1 MYMPELGRW
10 GVVDPLSER
19 SRKWSSYTYG
29 YVNPLIFIDPDGMF
43 SDFYNTNGDKIGTDG
58 TQETKKY
65 IVLDDAEAKR
75 IQESTTPVSRGSV
88 KSSIENPSDEV
99 VTKAGKVAKAA
110 QGGEEHG
117 FVVSST
123 GATSETIKG
132 KRGTISLAPGYEEL
146 EKKKERAVF
155 DVHAHGPGKNGE
167 VIESTDAPSGLP
179 GSHFT
184 DNDFGY
190 KGLKETQGVGS
201 EPSWVI
207 GTRNSQIPT
216 SSSDGKEIMAHKS
229 VLQIIFYRG
238 SGEIGSMNFAKFQN
252 LVKKLN
258 KIK

>member
-29 YVNPLIFIDPDGMF
+29 YDNPLIFIDPDGMF

-117 FVVSST
+117 FVGSITTLGLFTLLFIVGIRVSSQAKDKF
-123 GATSETIKG
+123 GSLITI
-132 KRGTISLAPGYEEL
+132 
-146 EKKKERAVF
+146 
-155 DVHAHGPGKNGE
+155 
-167 VIESTDAPSGLP
+167 
-179 GSHFT
+179 
-184 DNDFGY
+184 
-190 KGLKETQGVGS
+190 GV
-201 EPSWVI
+201 
-207 GTRNSQIPT
+207 
-216 SSSDGKEIMAHKS
+216 MS
-229 VLQIIFYRG
+229 VLFWHMFVNMGMTTGILPIVGIPLPLVSYGG
-238 SGEIGSMNFAKFQN
+238 SSLMTTMVGMG
-252 LVKKLN
+252 LVSSVGLRRFLF
-258 KIK
+258 